1 MKRHLAVVA
10 VLSIAQ
16 FAFAQ
21 LPKVKVPGSDKRITT
36 QRQSSGTPSLTG
48 VTGTCKNGGTRDI
61 VLKVANVDP
70 GMLNNVKVESHP
82 PFTITATKIV
92 NGDIHVTVNAPNPP
106 TPAGV
111 PAEYAASN
119 PGASRCDFNIKF
131 YRNPSDQYAAQE
143 LAASSQAD
151 PSDAYLAAQ
160 EKQKQQMAAQQ
171 KQIDAAQAQ
180 MRKAQPQMQS
190 HQHASV
196 GDKWTVRWASGQ
208 TEVWTF
214 SGFDPNM
221 ATMAVFKG
229 PSGDVKIMYA
239 GMFYQ
244 VMMGQ
249 CAAMAQP
256 EGQGK
261 VSGKTMGGKCANNG
275 AFTATIE

>member
-1 MKRHLAVVA
+1 MKRHLALVA
-10 VLSIAQ
+10 VFSVAQ

-21 LPKVKVPGSDKRITT
+21 LPNVKVPGTNQRVTS

-48 VTGTCKNGGTRDI
+48 VTGTCKNGATRDI

-70 GMLNNVKVESHP
+70 SMLNNVKVEAHP
-82 PFTITATKIV
+82 PFIVSSTKIE
-92 NGDIHVTVNAPNPP
+92 NGEIHVTVNSSSAV
-106 TPAGV
+106 PAGM

-119 PGASRCDFNIKF
+119 PGPNRCDFTVKF
-131 YRNPSDQYAAQE
+131 YKNMGDQYPAQE
-143 LAASSQAD
+143 LGASTKAD

-160 EKQKQQMAAQQ
+160 EKQKEQIAAQQ

-180 MRKAQPQMQS
+180 MKKAQPQLQA

-196 GDKWTVRWASGQ
+196 GDKWTVRWASGSS
-208 TEVWTF
+208 EVWTF

-221 ATMAVFKG
+221 ATMALFKG
-229 PSGDVKIMYA
+229 PSGDVKIMFA

-244 VMMGQ
+244 VMMGE

-256 EGQGK
+256 DGDGK
-261 VSGKTMGGKCANNG
+261 VSGKTMGGNCAKSG